1 MLIVIGIVIGAVS
14 ISQVFLQINMKILR
28 GQVTLLDSYNN
39 QAASAVHALSLSN
52 LTNTEQLVITAA
64 KQEAIIQHLGIRFS
78 DGTEDDGT
86 MVH

>member
-39 QAASAVHALSLSN
+39 QAASAVHALSLN